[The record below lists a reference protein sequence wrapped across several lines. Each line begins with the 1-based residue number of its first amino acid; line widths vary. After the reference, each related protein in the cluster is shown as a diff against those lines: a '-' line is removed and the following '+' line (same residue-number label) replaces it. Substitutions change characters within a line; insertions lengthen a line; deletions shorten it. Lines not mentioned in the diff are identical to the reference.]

1 MLTSKKLVS
10 AFKIQRKP
18 AKIYIIHS
26 LTSEKLVSA
35 TTAESF
41 FHALTS
47 FLLVSEYQKQKNKSL
62 TSKKLVSSRQKQKAE
77 GKKLL
82 ERRPLDLREHLK
94 GDIFICI
101 YIYISNRNLPGF
113 IDSLMAAL

>member
-1 MLTSKKLVS
+1 MSERAKLY
-10 AFKIQRKP
+10 RKP
-18 AKIYIIHS
+18 AKRYKIHS
-26 LTSEKLVSA
+26 LTSKKLVSA

-47 FLLVSEYQKQKNKSL
+47 FLLVSGYQKQKNKPL

-82 ERRPLDLREHLK
+82 ERRPLDLREHLN
-94 GDIFICI
+94 GDI
-101 YIYISNRNLPGF
+101 YTKK
-113 IDSLMAAL
+113 DLMQKG